1 MKPNVSKR
9 GNGIFLS
16 AVRVKEKRCEAERQ
30 RGRLTAHWWKMTG
43 AGEGEGG
50 YLRESVTQG
59 CCQASSKLHLTSCKI
74 EGRRRIQ
81 EAGQED
87 LQAPLPSACA
97 HENSSHGCDYVNMV
111 EE

>member
-16 AVRVKEKRCEAERQ
+16 AVRVKEKRCDAERQ

-59 CCQASSKLHLTSCKI
+59 CCQASSKLHLTSSKI
-74 EGRRRIQ
+74 EGRRSVQ
-81 EAGQED
+81 EAGQE
-87 LQAPLPSACA
+87 APLPSACA
-97 HENSSHGCDYVNMV
+97 RENVSHWCDYVNMV
-111 EE
+111 E